1 MNLVIPTSRFDT
13 KLLPDLAKVI
23 KKFGPYK
30 GHNLIVVPTETAVQ
44 EANDFCATIAT
55 LFDNAVVEPVV
66 LNIEGWPIAPNRQ
79 WREIALLMQRKYAD
93 GPWFL
98 MEPDVTPVADL
109 WLQAIDT
116 EYKKSGKP
124 YMGCLVPT
132 RHVRR
137 LPDGR
142 TERTTLGEHM
152 VGGVAV
158 YPPDAA
164 ARSVLIAALD
174 RQMVWAREPLEPYDV
189 RMRMEIVPHA
199 IHSNAICHRWG
210 TVNYAKDGDT
220 VTCSPSPN
228 NPEGTDHSGPV
239 PAGTLV
245 VHGCK
250 DGSLAKLVLGG
261 WTCPAAVKMDRAPT
275 PKTVTSDSAE
285 TTTLTVEPTAAPEPE
300 PQPKPEPVS
309 FEGYQIRKA
318 ALAEPGC
325 TAKSLAEK
333 LGMEEEKV
341 KEFIRSPN
349 SGFKLGPRGKV
360 VVI

>member
-30 GHNLIVVPTETAVQ
+30 GHRLIVVPTETAVQ
-44 EANDFCATIAT
+44 EANDFCASIAS
-55 LFDNAVVEPVV
+55 LFDAAVVEPVT
-66 LNIEGWPIAPNRQ
+66 LNVEGWPIAPNRM
-79 WREIALLMQRKYAD
+79 WREIALLMQRKYGQD
-93 GPWFL
+93 HWFL

-109 WLQAIDT
+109 WLQALDT

-124 YMGCLVPT
+124 YMGCIVPT

-142 TERTTLGEHM
+142 TERTTIGEHM
-152 VGGVAV
+152 VGGVAI
-158 YPPDAA
+158 YPPYAA
-164 ARSVLIAALD
+164 SKSVLITTLD

-189 RMRMEIVPHA
+189 RMRFEIVPHA
-199 IHSNAICHRWG
+199 KHSDSICHRWG
-210 TVNYAKDGDT
+210 TVNYAQDGDT

-228 NPEGTDHSGPV
+228 NPEGTDHSGPI

-261 WTCPAAVKMDRAPT
+261 WTCPAAKAVKEKPAQQ
-275 PKTVTSDSAE
+275 TVTSDSAE
-285 TTTLTVEPTAAPEPE
+285 TTTITVEPE

-333 LGMEEEKV
+333 LGMDEEKV
-341 KEFIRSPN
+341 KEFIRSPS

-360 VVI
+360 VAI

>member
-30 GHNLIVVPTETAVQ
+30 GHNLVVVPTETAVQ

-55 LFDNAVVEPVV
+55 MFDNATVEPVT
-66 LNIEGWPIAPNRQ
+66 LNIEGWPIAPNRM
-79 WREIALLMQRKYAD
+79 WREIALLMQRKYGQD
-93 GPWFL
+93 HWFL

-109 WLQAIDT
+109 WLQTLDT

-124 YMGCLVPT
+124 YLGCIVPT

-142 TERTTLGEHM
+142 TERTTIGEHM
-152 VGGVAV
+152 VGGVAI
-158 YPPDAA
+158 YPPYAA
-164 ARSVLIAALD
+164 SKSVLITTLD
-174 RQMVWAREPLEPYDV
+174 RQMIWAREPLEPYDV
-189 RMRMEIVPHA
+189 RMRFEIVPHA
-199 IHSNAICHRWG
+199 KHSDAICHRWG
-210 TVNYAKDGDT
+210 TVNYAQDGDT

-228 NPEGTDHSGPV
+228 NPEGTDHSGPI

-261 WTCPAAVKMDRAPT
+261 WTCPAAKAIKEKPAQQT
-275 PKTVTSDSAE
+275 TTTSDSAE
-285 TTTLTVEPTAAPEPE
+285 TTTITVEPE
-300 PQPKPEPVS
+300 PQPKPEPVN

-325 TAKSLAEK
+325 TAKNLAEK
-333 LGMEEEKV
+333 LGLDEEKV
-341 KEFIRSPN
+341 KEFIRSPS